1 MEYDDIELLGIKET
15 LSSHARPGMVAYMLW
30 ELLND
35 ARYSPDEIREI
46 TATILEH
53 VEHFEL
59 LPDRRQS
66 SKTALM
72 K

>member
-1 MEYDDIELLGIKET
+1 MEHDDIELLGIRET
-15 LSSHARPGMVAYMLW
+15 LSSHARPGVVAYMLW

-46 TATILEH
+46 TAEMLGH

-59 LPDRRQS
+59 LPDRRQPLC
-66 SKTALM
+66 K
-72 K
+72 

>member
-1 MEYDDIELLGIKET
+1 MEYDDIELLGIRET
-15 LSSHARPGMVAYMLW
+15 LCSHARPSQVAYMLW

-46 TATILEH
+46 SAAMLEH

-59 LPDRRQS
+59 LPDHRPPLC
-66 SKTALM
+66 K
-72 K
+72 